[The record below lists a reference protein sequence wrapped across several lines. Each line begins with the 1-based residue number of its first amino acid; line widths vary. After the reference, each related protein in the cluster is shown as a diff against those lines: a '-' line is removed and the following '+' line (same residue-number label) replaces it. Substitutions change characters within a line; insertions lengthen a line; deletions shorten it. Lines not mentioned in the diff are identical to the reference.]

1 MRIEILD
8 LCEEDLRLY
17 DESVLET
24 LEGSQIYSDANTW
37 KIRDVVG
44 IVDDYDIRDNIIEI
58 EAFIIDDDSSKKI
71 SSDIVGVVPAMTIN
85 HQKEII
91 DFVSLHL
98 VPEPL

>member
-8 LCEEDLRLY
+8 LCEENLQLY
-17 DESVLET
+17 DESVLEM

-44 IVDDYDIRDNIIEI
+44 IVDDCDIRDNIIEI

-71 SSDIVGVVPAMTIN
+71 SSGMVDVAPSVTIN
-85 HQKEII
+85 HRKEII
-91 DFVSLHL
+91 DFVSVHL
-98 VPEPL
+98 VPEVL